1 MRSVVVTGA
10 AGGIGRATCTAFADA
25 GFRVIGID
33 VREDADLPCELLP
46 FDVRDFAGSGAAC
59 EEICSRIQELSKGS
73 LDALVNNAALQ
84 LKQPIE
90 QATPEDWDA
99 ILQTNLLAPFWAT
112 RRLLPL
118 LRAAKGCVVNMAS
131 IHAYATKPGFTL
143 YATSKGALVTL
154 TRAMALELAPDVRV
168 NAVLPAATDTPML
181 RAGLGNQDDV
191 VDSIGRYHPLGRIA
205 EAAEVARAA
214 LFLAGPDSSF
224 ITGAELRVD
233 GGIGACLHD
242 PEACR

>member
-25 GFRVIGID
+25 GFRVIGVD
-33 VREDADLPCELLP
+33 VREDVDLPCELLP
-46 FDVRDFAGSGAAC
+46 FDVRDFAGPSAAC
-59 EEICSRIQELSKGS
+59 EELCSRIQELSKGS

-118 LRAAKGCVVNMAS
+118 LRAAKGSVVNMAS
-131 IHAYATKPGFTL
+131 IHAHATKPGFTL

-154 TRAMALELAPDVRV
+154 TRALALELAPDVRV
-168 NAVLPAATDTPML
+168 NALLPAATDTPML

-191 VDSIGRYHPLGRIA
+191 VDSLGRYHPLGRIA
-205 EAAEVARAA
+205 EAAEVARVA
-214 LFLAGPDSSF
+214 LFLAGPESGF
-224 ITGAELRVD
+224 MTGAELRVD
-233 GGIGACLHD
+233 GGIGVCLHD

>member
-10 AGGIGRATCTAFADA
+10 AGGIGRAICTAFADA

-33 VREDADLPCELLP
+33 AREEADLPCELLP
-46 FDVRDFAGSGAAC
+46 FDVRAFAGGGEAC
-59 EEICSRIQELSKGS
+59 EELCSRIQELSKGS
-73 LDALVNNAALQ
+73 LDGLVNNAALQ

-118 LRAAKGCVVNMAS
+118 LRAAQGSVVNVAS

-154 TRAMALELAPDVRV
+154 TRALALELAPEVRV

-181 RAGLGNQDDV
+181 RAGLGSRDDV
-191 VDSIGRYHPLGRIA
+191 LDSLGRYHPLGRIA
-205 EAAEVARAA
+205 DPAEVARVV
-214 LFLAGPDSSF
+214 LFLAGPESGF

-233 GGIGACLHD
+233 GGIGALLHD

>member
-10 AGGIGRATCTAFADA
+10 VGGIGRATCTAFADA

-33 VREDADLPCELLP
+33 AREEADLPCELLT
-46 FDVRDFAGSGAAC
+46 FDVRAFAGGDEAC
-59 EEICSRIQELSKGS
+59 EELCSRIQELSMGS
-73 LDALVNNAALQ
+73 LDGLVNNAALQ

-118 LRAAKGCVVNMAS
+118 LRAAKGSVVNMAS
-131 IHAYATKPGFTL
+131 IHAQATKPGFTL

-154 TRAMALELAPDVRV
+154 TRALALELAPDVRV
-168 NAVLPAATDTPML
+168 NVLLPAATDTPML

-191 VDSIGRYHPLGRIA
+191 VDSLGRYHPLGRVA
-205 EAAEVARAA
+205 EAAEVARVA
-214 LFLAGPDSSF
+214 LFLAGPESGF
-224 ITGAELRVD
+224 ITGAELRID
-233 GGIGACLHD
+233 GGIGVCLHD

>member
-1 MRSVVVTGA
+1 
-10 AGGIGRATCTAFADA
+10 
-25 GFRVIGID
+25 
-33 VREDADLPCELLP
+33 
-46 FDVRDFAGSGAAC
+46 
-59 EEICSRIQELSKGS
+59 
-73 LDALVNNAALQ
+73 
-84 LKQPIE
+84 
-90 QATPEDWDA
+90 
-99 ILQTNLLAPFWAT
+99 
-112 RRLLPL
+112 
-118 LRAAKGCVVNMAS
+118 
-131 IHAYATKPGFTL
+131 GFTL

-181 RAGLGNQDDV
+181 RASLGNQDDV